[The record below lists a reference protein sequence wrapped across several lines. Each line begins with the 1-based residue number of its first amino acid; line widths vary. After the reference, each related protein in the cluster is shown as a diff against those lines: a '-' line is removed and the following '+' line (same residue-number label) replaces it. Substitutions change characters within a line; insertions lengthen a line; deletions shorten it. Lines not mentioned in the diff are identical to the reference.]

1 MLLFLSLQDI
11 YDSMEFSAVARN
23 DVEIVNKMSKKLNA
37 KLKKTSNIINDVCN
51 FIETEAPKI
60 TRNSCNK
67 FNTFVTPCPA
77 SSSSSNNIASGWQQQ
92 QQYDVKNSQVVV
104 VAKSNPILFDPLTA
118 AQTNFANNDNLNA
131 NHKMDILNYLN
142 LTSGSSTTTTNNN
155 NNNNKN
161 TIDYNNNNGII
172 LNQGKIIMRNSHD
185 NNVNTNNNDDDE
197 GEEDE
202 SEEEKNVLNNKLQ
215 NFLIKRFNDEM
226 SRGPV
231 FQQRR
236 RQQLPIIN
244 MLNVKQH
251 YFLSKYDQ
259 LTDNKCQ
266 YYFDD
271 THLR

>member
-1 MLLFLSLQDI
+1 
-11 YDSMEFSAVARN
+11 MEFSAVARN

-77 SSSSSNNIASGWQQQ
+77 SSSTNMVSGWQQQ
-92 QQYDVKNSQVVV
+92 QQQQYDGNSQVVV

-142 LTSGSSTTTTNNN
+142 LTSGSMTNNN
-155 NNNNKN
+155 NN
-161 TIDYNNNNGII
+161 YNHGSGGGGII
-172 LNQGKIIMRNSHD
+172 LNQGKIMMRNGHD
-185 NNVNTNNNDDDE
+185 NNVNNPNNNNHDDD
-197 GEEDE
+197 GEDE
-202 SEEEKNVLNNKLQ
+202 SDLYGEEEEKNVLNNKLQ
-215 NFLIKRFNDEM
+215 HFLIKRFNDEM
-226 SRGPV
+226 SRSSV
-231 FQQRR
+231 YQQRR

>member
-1 MLLFLSLQDI
+1 
-11 YDSMEFSAVARN
+11 MEFSAVPRN

-77 SSSSSNNIASGWQQQ
+77 SSSNNMVSGWQQQ
-92 QQYDVKNSQVVV
+92 QYDGNSQVVV
-104 VAKSNPILFDPLTA
+104 VAKSSPILFDPLTA

-142 LTSGSSTTTTNNN
+142 LTSGSMT
-155 NNNNKN
+155 NNNKN
-161 TIDYNNNNGII
+161 AIDYNHGSGGII
-172 LNQGKIIMRNSHD
+172 LNQGKIMMRNGHD
-185 NNVNTNNNDDDE
+185 NNVNNPNNNNHDDDE
-197 GEEDE
+197 DE
-202 SEEEKNVLNNKLQ
+202 SDSFGEDDKNLLNHKLQ
-215 NFLIKRFNDEM
+215 DFLIRRFNDEM
-226 SRGPV
+226 SRMSV

>member
-1 MLLFLSLQDI
+1 
-11 YDSMEFSAVARN
+11 MEFSAVARN
-23 DVEIVNKMSKKLNA
+23 DVEILNKMSKKLNT

-77 SSSSSNNIASGWQQQ
+77 SSSNNIASGWQQQ
-92 QQYDVKNSQVVV
+92 QQQQYDGNSQVVV

-118 AQTNFANNDNLNA
+118 APTNFANNNNLNA

-142 LTSGSSTTTTNNN
+142 LTSGSMTNSN

-161 TIDYNNNNGII
+161 NIDYNNGSGGII

-185 NNVNTNNNDDDE
+185 NNVNTNNNHDDDE
-197 GEEDE
+197 DE
-202 SEEEKNVLNNKLQ
+202 SDLFGEEEKNVLNNKLQ

-226 SRGPV
+226 SRVPV
-231 FQQRR
+231 YQQRR
-236 RQQLPIIN
+236 RQQQLPIIN

-271 THLR
+271 THLRYV